1 MAVRT
6 YNNGSQPVGRSFKNG
21 KGRRYA
27 IRMAVKLSNGKMQLL
42 NNGSL
47 GFDPEDITNPACH
60 CNAVQAEV
68 IKFLVTQAKE
78 KGEEVW
84 SPVQIG
90 PMTFFVSVIA
100 LHPQEETPEEG
111 ITWGGA

>member
-1 MAVRT
+1 MAVTLR
-6 YNNGSQPVGRSFKNG
+6 NGSNASSRTFKFG

-47 GFDPEDITNPACH
+47 GFDPDDITNPQTH

-90 PMTFFVSVIA
+90 PMTFFVSVVA
-100 LHPQEETPEEG
+100 LHPESEKPEEG
-111 ITWGGA
+111 VTWGGA

>member
-1 MAVRT
+1 MGRLINSFSSV
-6 YNNGSQPVGRSFKNG
+6 RSFGNG

-27 IRMAVKLSNGKMQLL
+27 IRFAVKLNNGKMQLL

-47 GFDPEDITNPACH
+47 GFDPDDIKNPANH
-60 CNAVQAEV
+60 CNKVQAE
-68 IKFLVTQAKE
+68 IIEYLVTQAKE

-90 PMTFFVSVIA
+90 PMTFFVSVVA
-100 LHPQEETPEEG
+100 LHPENQKEDSS

>member
-1 MAVRT
+1 MARMNS
-6 YNNGSQPVGRSFKNG
+6 NNGATRSFGNG

-27 IRMAVKLSNGKMQLL
+27 IRFAVKLNNGKMQLL

-47 GFDPEDITNPACH
+47 GFDPDDITNPNLH
-60 CNAVQAEV
+60 CNKVQGEV
-68 IKFLVTQAKE
+68 INFLVTQAKE

-90 PMTFFVSVIA
+90 PMTFFVSVVA
-100 LHPQEETPEEG
+100 LHPENQKEESG
-111 ITWGGA
+111 VTWGGA

>member
-1 MAVRT
+1 MRT
-6 YNNGSQPVGRSFKNG
+6 YNNGGSSTGRSFGNG

-27 IRMAVKLSNGKMQLL
+27 LRFAVKLNNGKMQLL

-47 GFDPEDITNPACH
+47 GFDPDDITNPQMH
-60 CNAVQAEV
+60 CNKVQAEV
-68 IKFLVTQAKE
+68 INYLVSQAKE

-90 PMTFFVSVIA
+90 PMTFFVSVVA
-100 LHPQEETPEEG
+100 LHPEVSQKDDSV
-111 ITWGGA
+111 TWGGA

>member
-1 MAVRT
+1 MRT
-6 YNNGSQPVGRSFKNG
+6 YNNGSSTAGRSFGNG

-27 IRMAVKLSNGKMQLL
+27 LRVAVKLSNGKMQLL

-47 GFDPEDITNPACH
+47 GFDPDDITNPQMH
-60 CNAVQAEV
+60 CNAVQADV

-78 KGEEVW
+78 KGDEVW

-90 PMTFFVSVIA
+90 PMTFFVSVVA
-100 LHPQEETPEEG
+100 LHPENSQKEEG